1 VNQLQLPLP
10 TDFELITAEQLLIEY
25 PNLKDAIGKAQKL
38 VASWNDKR
46 VKLGLKVW
54 A

>member
-1 VNQLQLPLP
+1 MQLQLPLP
-10 TDFELITAEQLLIEY
+10 TDFELITAEQLLIQH
-25 PNLKDAIGKAQKL
+25 PKLKDAIGKAQVM

-46 VKLGLKVW
+46 IKLGLKVW

>member
-10 TDFELITAEQLLIEY
+10 TDFELITTEHLMMFMPRAKAIEESI
-25 PNLKDAIGKAQKL
+25 KMVKR
-38 VASWNDKR
+38 WNDKR

-54 A
+54 V